1 MNKEKK
7 TSFKELRTAVKAN
20 CVALKREYMLEGSI
34 EVTSKVKKLVEEVKT
49 QSFFQMTLNYV
60 RLLSSATRHNNAYAS

>member
-34 EVTSKVKKLVEEVKT
+34 KVTSKVKKLVEEVKT
-49 QSFFQMTLNYV
+49 K
-60 RLLSSATRHNNAYAS
+60 LLYFN

>member
-34 EVTSKVKKLVEEVKT
+34 EVTSKVKKLVAEVKT
-49 QSFFQMTLNYV
+49 QSFFQMTLKI
-60 RLLSSATRHNNAYAS
+60 LKEF

>member
-34 EVTSKVKKLVEEVKT
+34 EVTSKVKKLVEEVKN
-49 QSFFQMTLNYV
+49 QSFFHMTLN
-60 RLLSSATRHNNAYAS
+60 